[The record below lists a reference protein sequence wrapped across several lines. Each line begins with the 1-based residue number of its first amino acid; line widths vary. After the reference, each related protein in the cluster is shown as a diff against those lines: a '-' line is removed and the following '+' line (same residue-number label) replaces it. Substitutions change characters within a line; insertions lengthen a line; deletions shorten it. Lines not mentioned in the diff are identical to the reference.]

1 MELMLLF
8 ALKIAKPVEKF
19 ERNIMTDTSTKTIDV
34 TDRIPEFYVPPAEPE
49 VLSEEERAFYFD
61 KIKKQL
67 KEQDAVIVSHFYTHP
82 NLQRLADETGG
93 YVADS
98 LEMAR
103 LGKEHPAKTLVVLG
117 VRFMGE
123 TSKILSPEK
132 RVIMPDLNAECS
144 LDLSCPA
151 DSFSDFC
158 DEHPDRTVV
167 VYANTSAAVKARSDW
182 VVTSSIALEIVKHL
196 HDKGEKI
203 VWGPDK
209 HLGAYIEKMTGVDMI
224 KWQGSCIVHE
234 EFKALQLKKL
244 MEQHPEAKVLVH
256 PESPMSVIELG
267 DVIGSTSQL
276 LKAVKD
282 LGAEKYI
289 VATESGIFYRMQQS
303 VKGVELIPAPSTI
316 EDGFKRPA
324 HALCPWMA
332 MNGLKNLSQVL
343 DSGAN
348 EVLVPDDIRIKA
360 YKPIQRMLDFSA
372 SLKK

>member
-1 MELMLLF
+1 MTESSK
-8 ALKIAKPVEKF
+8 KI
-19 ERNIMTDTSTKTIDV
+19 IDV
-34 TDRIPEFYVPPAEPE
+34 SGKIPDFYVPPAQPE
-49 VLSEEERAFYFD
+49 VLTEDERVFYTD

-117 VRFMGE
+117 VKFMGE
-123 TSKILSPEK
+123 TSKILSPDK
-132 RVIMPDLNAECS
+132 RVIMPDLDASCS
-144 LDLSCPA
+144 LDMGCPA
-151 DSFSDFC
+151 DAFSDFC
-158 DEHPDRTVV
+158 DEYPDRTVV

-209 HLGAYIEKMTGVDMI
+209 HLGAYIEKMTGVDMV

-234 EFKALQLKKL
+234 EFKAAQLKKL
-244 MEQHPEAKVLVH
+244 MEKNPEAKVLVH
-256 PESPMSVIELG
+256 PESPMAVVELG
-267 DVIGSTSQL
+267 DVVGSTSQL

-282 LGAEKYI
+282 LGADKYI
-289 VATESGIFYRMQQS
+289 VATESGIFYRMQQAVES
-303 VKGVELIPAPSTI
+303 VELIPAPSTV
-316 EDGFKRPA
+316 EDGFCRPA

-332 MNGLKNLSQVL
+332 MNGLKNLSEIL
-343 DSGAN
+343 ESGGN
-348 EVLVPDDIRIKA
+348 EIEVPEDIRIKA
-360 YKPIQRMLDFSA
+360 FKPIQRMLDFSA

>member
-1 MELMLLF
+1 
-8 ALKIAKPVEKF
+8 
-19 ERNIMTDTSTKTIDV
+19 MTDTAKNTIDV
-34 TDRIPEFYVPPAEPE
+34 TDRIPDFYIPPAQPE
-49 VLSEEERAFYFD
+49 VLTEEERLFYTD

-93 YVADS
+93 FVADS

-103 LGKEHPAKTLVVLG
+103 LGKEHSAKTLVVLG
-117 VRFMGE
+117 VKFMGE

-132 RVIMPDLNAECS
+132 RVIMPDLDASCS
-144 LDLSCPA
+144 LDMGCPA
-151 DSFSDFC
+151 DSFADFC
-158 DEHPDRTVV
+158 DEYPDRTVV
-167 VYANTSAAVKARSDW
+167 VYANTSAAVKAKSDW
-182 VVTSSIALEIVKHL
+182 VVTSSIALDIVKHL

-234 EFKALQLKKL
+234 EFKANQLKKM
-244 MEQHPEAKVLVH
+244 MENNPDAKVLVH
-256 PESPMSVIELG
+256 PESPMAVVELA
-267 DVIGSTSQL
+267 DVVGSTSQL

-282 LGAEKYI
+282 LGAKKYI

-303 VKGVELIPAPSTI
+303 VEGVELIPAPSTVD
-316 EDGFKRPA
+316 DGFKRPS

-332 MNGLKNLSQVL
+332 MNGLKNLS
-343 DSGAN
+343 
-348 EVLVPDDIRIKA
+348 EVLETGINEIFVPEDIREKA
-360 YKPIQRMLDFSA
+360 FRPIQRMLDFSKN
-372 SLKK
+372 LKK

>member
-1 MELMLLF
+1 
-8 ALKIAKPVEKF
+8 
-19 ERNIMTDTSTKTIDV
+19 MTDPSKKIIDV
-34 TDRIPEFYVPPAEPE
+34 SDRIPEFYVPPAKPE
-49 VLSEEERAFYFD
+49 VLTEEERLFYSN

-67 KEQDAVIVSHFYTHP
+67 KEQDAVIVAHFYTHP

-93 YVADS
+93 FVADS

-103 LGKEHPAKTLVVLG
+103 LGKEHSAKTLVVLG
-117 VRFMGE
+117 VKFMGE

-151 DSFSDFC
+151 DAFSDFC
-158 DEHPDRTVV
+158 DEYSDRTVV

-209 HLGAYIEKMTGVDMI
+209 HLGAYIEKMTGVDMV

-234 EFKALQLKKL
+234 EFKAIQLKQL
-244 MEQHPEAKVLVH
+244 MEQNPDAKVLVH
-256 PESPMSVIELG
+256 PESPMAVIELG
-267 DVIGSTSQL
+267 DVVGSTSQL

-289 VATESGIFYRMQQS
+289 VATESGIFYRMQQALEE
-303 VKGVELIPAPSTI
+303 VELIPAPSTV
-316 EDGFKRPA
+316 EEGFKRPA

-332 MNGLKNLSQVL
+332 MNGLKNLSEVL
-343 DSGAN
+343 ESGAN
-348 EVLVPDDIRIKA
+348 EIFVPDDIREKA
-360 YKPIQRMLDFSA
+360 FKPIQRMLDFSVNL
-372 SLKK
+372 SK